1 MMGGG
6 NKYAE
11 KQEMT
16 QVKVS
21 GDDGGV
27 GREADWKTERCR
39 QLLQGGYC
47 KAISLDCDCTVNGA

>member
-1 MMGGG
+1 MGGG

-21 GDDGGV
+21 GGDRGAGG
-27 GREADWKTERCR
+27 EADWETERCR
-39 QLLQGGYC
+39 QSLHRAYC
-47 KAISLDCDCTVNGA
+47 KAISLGCDCTVNGA